1 MAAYFDPA
9 EETHLA
15 LIPEV
20 LRKVTDLDIIA
31 EIAEAE
37 VINKYTGPVPA
48 DFPLTVQT
56 IPYGGAKIDDH
67 RYVYLRG
74 FTVDADD
81 ADVGADLKVALR
93 RTIVRVFV
101 RLARMW
107 DKDDRWASEGNSKNN
122 RTLRPTGDSRFP
134 RGWDSLLTPFDTR
147 PRVYT
152 L

>member
-1 MAAYFDPA
+1 MASYFDA
-9 EETHLA
+9 SQETHLA
-15 LIPEV
+15 LIPEP
-20 LRKVTDLDIIA
+20 LRKVEDLDLIA

-74 FTVDADD
+74 FTTDADD

-101 RLARMW
+101 RLSRTW
-107 DKDDRWASEGNSKNN
+107 DKDDRFASEGNSQNS
-122 RTLRPTGDSRFP
+122 RTYRPTADSRFP
-134 RGWDSLLTPFDTR
+134 RGWDSLLIPFDTR
-147 PRVYT
+147 PRPYS